1 MMKSSNRFTLA
12 KVGLLMTA
20 LGLLIPALGQAQPS
34 FARTLQ
40 FWNDP
45 EFINK
50 FMASYGVKSEVE
62 PKIIAE
68 EKELFDELIPQ
79 IQADPGQAIL
89 TLIEAITPES
99 SAALDF
105 TLANLYV
112 QSNDYPKAV
121 VHYRLAIKKFP
132 DFQRA
137 HMNLGVVLIQLN
149 RHTEAQK
156 ELVRTLELGGED
168 GNIYGLIGY
177 CHLIAEKYLSAEA
190 AYRKAAL
197 FSPDKLDWKLGIAQ
211 CQLQQQKYGECV
223 TLFGELIQK
232 DPDNADYWLH
242 QANAYL
248 GLAESNKAATNYE
261 VVRRMGKADA
271 KVLNQLGDIY
281 INGGTYGLAFEAYRD
296 AAAADKAR
304 ETAPPLRAA
313 DILIS
318 AGEFDHGNALLA
330 QIRDIQ
336 NNELKE
342 ADRLKIL
349 QLEARVQL
357 AKGEEARA
365 IRTLEQIVDSDPLDG
380 ESLLLLADYY
390 GRNDDAEKAEL
401 FFQRAE
407 QLDDFEVRAKIAHAQ
422 FLVHRSQYAK
432 AVPLLKSAQAKR
444 PRDSVQRYL
453 DQVVKLSRLAKE

>member
-1 MMKSSNRFTLA
+1 MMKPTNKKGR
-12 KVGLLMTA
+12 GA
-20 LGLLIPALGQAQPS
+20 LGLLLALGLLAPALGQAQPS
-34 FARTLQ
+34 FASTMQ
-40 FWNDP
+40 FWKDP

-62 PKIIAE
+62 PKINAE

-79 IQADPGQAIL
+79 IQADPTQAIVM
-89 TLIEAITPES
+89 LIEAITLES

-112 QSNDYPKAV
+112 QANDYPKAV
-121 VHYRLAIKKFP
+121 AQYRQAIRKFP

-137 HMNLGVVLIQLN
+137 HMNLGVVLIQLSQ
-149 RHTEAQK
+149 HVEAQK

-177 CHLIAEKYLSAEA
+177 CHLIGEKYLSAEA
-190 AYRKAAL
+190 AYRKATL

-211 CQLQQQKYGECV
+211 CELQQQKYGECV
-223 TLFGELIQK
+223 TLFGELIQAK
-232 DPDNADYWLH
+232 PDNADYWLH

-248 GLAESNKAATNYE
+248 GLAESKKAATNYE

-271 KVLNQLGDIY
+271 KVLNQLADIY
-281 INGGTYGLAFEAYRD
+281 INEGTYDLAFAAYRD
-296 AAAADKAR
+296 AAAADKGR
-304 ETAPPLRAA
+304 EVAPPIRAA

-318 AGEFDHGNALLA
+318 VGEFDRGNSLLA
-330 QIRDIQ
+330 QIRSIHKNQ
-336 NNELKE
+336 FNE

-357 AKGEEARA
+357 ANGEEAKA
-365 IRTLEQIVDSDPLDG
+365 IKTLEQIVDKDPLDG

-390 GRNDDAEKAEL
+390 GRNDNVEKAGL
-401 FFQRAE
+401 FYQRAE
-407 QLDDFEVRAKIAHAQ
+407 QLDDFEVRAKINHAQ
-422 FLVHRSQYAK
+422 FLVHRSQYEK

-453 DQVVKLSRLAKE
+453 DQVVKLARLAKR

>member
-1 MMKSSNRFTLA
+1 MKPMNEIRRAWPALLA
-12 KVGLLMTA
+12 A
-20 LGLLIPALGQAQPS
+20 LGLLAPALGQAQPT
-34 FARTLQ
+34 FARTMQ
-40 FWNDP
+40 FWKDP

-62 PKIIAE
+62 PRIDAD
-68 EKELFDELIPQ
+68 EKELFDELIAQ
-79 IQADPGQAIL
+79 IQTDPNQAI
-89 TLIEAITPES
+89 TMLIKAITPES

-112 QSNDYPKAV
+112 QSTNYSRAV

-149 RHTEAQK
+149 RHAEAQK

-177 CHLIAEKYLSAEA
+177 CHLIGEKYLSAEA
-190 AYRKAAL
+190 AYRKAIL

-248 GLAESNKAATNYE
+248 GLAESIKAATNYE

-281 INGGTYGLAFEAYRD
+281 INEGTYDLAFEAYRD
-296 AAAADKAR
+296 AAAADKNN
-304 ETAPPLRAA
+304 EVAPPIRAA

-318 AGEFDHGNALLA
+318 VGEFDRGNSLLT
-330 QIRDIQ
+330 QIRTIRKNQ
-336 NNELKE
+336 FKE

-357 AKGEEARA
+357 AKGEEAKA
-365 IRTLEQIVDSDPLDG
+365 IKTLEQIVDRDPLDG

-390 GRNDDAEKAEL
+390 GRNDDVEKAEL

-407 QLDDFEVRAKIAHAQ
+407 QLDDFEVRAKVTHAQ
-422 FLVHRSQYAK
+422 FLVHHSQYAK

-453 DQVVKLSRLAKE
+453 DQVVKLARLAKG